1 MIGLLSENL
10 LLQMTVKL
18 FGIVLDSRVL
28 WNGSPNTHRSSTQVV
43 VTELRSFQ
51 SVDLSL
57 FAVRNIRPVPQ
68 IAIFWQCLAAKAG
81 KKEPSIPF
89 PVTWRLWCHHFR
101 FRFPVLANMEMQ
113 LNWFGILPPSGT
125 RGCASSDTI
134 SVSGWLSRR
143 KRARLSMQK
152 ERDNL
157 QTDKRVVQ
165 IGAHNALLP
174 PTAPNCHP
182 PLQIVEGRSFRDL

>member
-89 PVTWRLWCHHFR
+89 PVTWRLWCHHFHFRFLVFGQYGDAAELVWHFAAFRNTWVCQQRHHFR
-101 FRFPVLANMEMQ
+101 FRLAFPPEEGQAVHVE
-113 LNWFGILPPSGT
+113 
-125 RGCASSDTI
+125 
-134 SVSGWLSRR
+134 R
-143 KRARLSMQK
+143 K
-152 ERDNL
+152 
-157 QTDKRVVQ
+157 
-165 IGAHNALLP
+165 G
-174 PTAPNCHP
+174 
-182 PLQIVEGRSFRDL
+182 